1 MGIPAPQIPVL
12 NVFAIILET
21 RPSRRGP
28 IMDKKILA
36 AGFLTWLFLHAGA
49 SFGAGSASDPL
60 AGPGASASAEMV
72 LFSEIPSVFGAS
84 RFDQKLTEAPA
95 SVTIVTAMDI
105 KKFGYRTLAD
115 VLQSVGGFFTTNDRN
130 YSYLGARGFAS
141 PGDYNTRILL
151 LVDGHRINDGI
162 YDSALIGREFPVD
175 LDLIEKIEIIRG
187 PSSSIYGTNAFFGV
201 INVTT
206 RSGKDLK
213 GVEVSGSGGSFNSY
227 QGRATYGNRFE
238 NGLELFI
245 SGSIFQSKGQDLFFQ
260 EFHQRQNHNGLAK
273 GCDGEES
280 HSTFARMSFKDFTL
294 EGVYS
299 SREKGI
305 PTGSYGTVFGD
316 PDTRTTD
323 ARGYLNL
330 KYDHRFDSGVGMN
343 ARLYYDYYRYSGDYM
358 YDVAEAG
365 APRRIVPYSDYGY
378 GDWVGGE
385 LQLDKR
391 LFDKHYA
398 ILGAEYRNFLRQDQ
412 GAYDRDP
419 EFEYFQVRNQSYAW
433 AVYLQDE
440 FRIREN
446 LILNAGLRYDYYG
459 TFGGTFNPRLALIY
473 EPFERFAVKLLYGSA
488 FRAPNAYE
496 LHYDDTST
504 IKVVGAVEPETI
516 ETYEVVLEKYLT
528 ENLRLSLSGY
538 YYTVENLIALDQDP
552 GDGLLFFRN
561 LEDVE
566 GRGVE
571 LEVSG
576 KLPWGMEMRAGYA
589 YQKAKNGVTGEELVN
604 SPRHQAKLNV
614 AVPVYRENIYA
625 SAEMRAMS
633 SRKTLAGEKADSSFV
648 TNFTLF
654 GKDLIKGLEVSASIY
669 NVFDESYADPG
680 SEEHVQDLI
689 EQDGRSFRIK
699 LTYSF

>member
-1 MGIPAPQIPVL
+1 M
-12 NVFAIILET
+12 
-21 RPSRRGP
+21 
-28 IMDKKILA
+28 
-36 AGFLTWLFLHAGA
+36 
-49 SFGAGSASDPL
+49 
-60 AGPGASASAEMV
+60 
-72 LFSEIPSVFGAS
+72 
-84 RFDQKLTEAPA
+84 
-95 SVTIVTAMDI
+95 
-105 KKFGYRTLAD
+105 
-115 VLQSVGGFFTTNDRN
+115 
-130 YSYLGARGFAS
+130 
-141 PGDYNTRILL
+141 
-151 LVDGHRINDGI
+151 
-162 YDSALIGREFPVD
+162 
-175 LDLIEKIEIIRG
+175 
-187 PSSSIYGTNAFFGV
+187 
-201 INVTT
+201 
-206 RSGKDLK
+206 
-213 GVEVSGSGGSFNSY
+213 
-227 QGRATYGNRFE
+227 
-238 NGLELFI
+238 
-245 SGSIFQSKGQDLFFQ
+245 
-260 EFHQRQNHNGLAK
+260 
-273 GCDGEES
+273 
-280 HSTFARMSFKDFTL
+280 
-294 EGVYS
+294 
-299 SREKGI
+299 
-305 PTGSYGTVFGD
+305 
-316 PDTRTTD
+316 
-323 ARGYLNL
+323 
-330 KYDHRFDSGVGMN
+330 
-343 ARLYYDYYRYSGDYM
+343 
-358 YDVAEAG
+358 
-365 APRRIVPYSDYGY
+365 
-378 GDWVGGE
+378 
-385 LQLDKR
+385 
-391 LFDKHYA
+391 
-398 ILGAEYRNFLRQDQ
+398 
-412 GAYDRDP
+412 
-419 EFEYFQVRNQSYAW
+419 
-433 AVYLQDE
+433 
-440 FRIREN
+440 
-446 LILNAGLRYDYYG
+446 
-459 TFGGTFNPRLALIY
+459 
-473 EPFERFAVKLLYGSA
+473 KLLYGSA